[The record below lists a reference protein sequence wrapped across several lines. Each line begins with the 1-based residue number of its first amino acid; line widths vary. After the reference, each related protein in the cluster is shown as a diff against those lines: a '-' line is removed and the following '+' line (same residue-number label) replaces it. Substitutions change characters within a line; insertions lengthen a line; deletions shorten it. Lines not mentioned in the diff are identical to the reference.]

1 MMAHPSCHDEVM
13 MEGEGRR
20 KAHENIIRP
29 KAGINSVVAFKR
41 YVGLTLDDGST
52 MKVKIAEGST
62 AESGDWSNDCVRPG
76 GSVIFNFI
84 SRVGHWA

>member
-13 MEGEGRR
+13 MEGEGGGKLMR
-20 KAHENIIRP
+20 NIIRP

-62 AESGDWSNDCVRPG
+62 AEVATGVTIVSVREDR
-76 GSVIFNFI
+76 SF
-84 SRVGHWA
+84 

>member
-1 MMAHPSCHDEVM
+1 MTV
-13 MEGEGRR
+13 RR

-29 KAGINSVVAFKR
+29 KAGIKSVAAFKR

-62 AESGDWSNDCVRPG
+62 VEVAAGVTIVCAQEDRS
-76 GSVIFNFI
+76 F
-84 SRVGHWA
+84 

>member
-20 KAHENIIRP
+20 KAHEDIIRP

-52 MKVKIAEGST
+52 MKAKIAREDGFT
-62 AESGDWSNDCVRPG
+62 RACGTGDQQARG
-76 GSVIFNFI
+76 G
-84 SRVGHWA
+84 

>member
-29 KAGINSVVAFKR
+29 KAGIKSVAAFKR

-52 MKVKIAEGST
+52 MKVKIAQGST
-62 AESGDWSNDCVRPG
+62 VEVAAGVTIVCVQEDR
-76 GSVIFNFI
+76 SF
-84 SRVGHWA
+84 

>member
-13 MEGEGRR
+13 MEGQVRR

-29 KAGINSVVAFKR
+29 KAGIKSVAAFKR

-52 MKVKIAEGST
+52 MKVKIAQGST
-62 AESGDWSNDCVRPG
+62 VEVATGVTIVCAQEDRS
-76 GSVIFNFI
+76 F
-84 SRVGHWA
+84 

>member
-1 MMAHPSCHDEVM
+1 
-13 MEGEGRR
+13 MEGERRR

-52 MKVKIAEGST
+52 AKIAEGST
-62 AESGDWSNDCVRPG
+62 AEVATGVTIVCVPEDR
-76 GSVIFNFI
+76 SF
-84 SRVGHWA
+84 